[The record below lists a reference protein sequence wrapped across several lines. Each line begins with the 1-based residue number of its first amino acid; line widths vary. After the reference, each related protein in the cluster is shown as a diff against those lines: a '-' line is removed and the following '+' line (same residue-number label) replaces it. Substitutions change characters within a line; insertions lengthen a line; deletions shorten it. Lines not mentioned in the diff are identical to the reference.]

1 MKPGILLIV
10 SIFAFILIKSIYP
23 DNWYSGQIQ
32 TFSGQSEI
40 QDSSMKKDSR
50 YFYVGAEKCASACHN
65 IDTMGYQ
72 YNLWNGSPHRNAF
85 TVLSSEK
92 AKKYAREAHLQENPQ
107 VSQVCLKCH
116 ITGAGLDSTYFASTY
131 KKEDGVTCEACH
143 KHSYNSKTYLPDES
157 DCLSCHNNSLHQ
169 VHKFSFKMEN
179 EKIAHKRPVKTI
191 PGKNSSQSL

>member
-1 MKPGILLIV
+1 MRAGTLFAFP
-10 SIFAFILIKSIYP
+10 IFAIILIRIIYP
-23 DNWYSGQIQ
+23 DSDRQVKDSNYKDLP
-32 TFSGQSEI
+32 EL
-40 QDSSMKKDSR
+40 QDSTVKSNTR
-50 YFYVGAEKCASACHN
+50 YLYVGAEKCASVCHN
-65 IDTMGYQ
+65 NDTMGYQ

-85 TVLSSEK
+85 TVLASEK

-157 DCLSCHNNSLHQ
+157 DCLVCHNNSLHQ

-191 PGKNSSQSL
+191 PGKNSSQSI